1 MIPDVYFT
9 AIQNAAGLLKAA
21 RHAVAFTGAGI
32 STASGIPDFRSAGTG
47 LWEKDDP
54 MQVASL
60 TSFLH
65 TPNRFY
71 NWLRP
76 LARQCYSAQPNP
88 AHLALAELEELGI
101 LKAIITQNIDNL
113 HHRAGSRNVIELHG
127 SLRTFSCPA
136 CQRTSQDDRVIP
148 SFIQGNSIPAC
159 PFCAAPLKPDIVL
172 FEESLPA
179 PAWHQAEDHAR
190 RADVMLIVG
199 SSLTVTPAAYIPLD
213 ALQAGAKIII
223 INLTSTFMDERA
235 EVALPLSVAEAL
247 PLVVEQINNPS
258 R

>member
-1 MIPDVYFT
+1 MIPDQYIP

-21 RHAVAFTGAGI
+21 RYAVAFTGAGI
-32 STASGIPDFRSAGTG
+32 STESGIPDFRSSGTG
-47 LWEKDDP
+47 LWEHDDP

-65 TPNRFY
+65 TPSRFY

-76 LARQCYSAQPNP
+76 LVRQSYSAQPNP
-88 AHLALAELEELGI
+88 AHFAIADLERAGI
-101 LKAIITQNIDNL
+101 LQAVITQNIDNL
-113 HHRAGSRNVIELHG
+113 HHRAGSVNVIELHG

-136 CQRTSQDDRVIP
+136 CQRTSEDSQVIP
-148 SFIQGNSIPAC
+148 EFIQGNSIPAC

-172 FEESLPA
+172 YEENLPA
-179 PAWHQAEDHAR
+179 RAWHLAEDYAR

-213 ALQAGAKIII
+213 ALQAGAKLII
-223 INLTSTFMDERA
+223 INLSPTFLDEQA
-235 EVALPLSVAEAL
+235 DVLLPLSAAKAL
-247 PLVVEQINNPS
+247 SLIVDQINNPAL
-258 R
+258 